1 MTTLVQSLYHAIIV
15 DMLEFQNEYYV
26 PFLFVGIVL
35 ITAAFVYHQR
45 VRNNNK
51 RTTTKTGPSSLPAS
65 SSSSSLTTYL
75 RPSVNLK
82 PPAVSSPSASFISS
96 SPSASNQLY
105 RPAALLNLK
114 PPAVSSPSASFI
126 SSSPSASNQ
135 LYRKDDYETR
145 YDTDG
150 TRYQCVSVPFRL
162 TQENKVEILMI
173 TSRGKGDYI
182 FPGGGWEIAESAAE
196 AARREAFEEAGIRGS
211 VVKQIVA
218 DQHYTSDKG
227 NKSRLWGFLLAVDKL
242 EDEWPES
249 ERRRKWMSIDEAER
263 ALSKKRRIKFGALWS
278 NAIDHFIEQNLYHPP
293 NSNEKQHCMKK
304 KKKNGYQISH
314 SYLSQISSRCTDE
327 KNSQESF

>member
-65 SSSSSLTTYL
+65 SSSSSLSTYL

-105 RPAALLNLK
+105 R
-114 PPAVSSPSASFI
+114 
-126 SSSPSASNQ
+126 
-135 LYRKDDYETR
+135 KDDYDTR

-182 FPGGGWEIAESAAE
+182 FPGGGWETAESAAD

-211 VVKQIVA
+211 VAKQIVT

-293 NSNEKQHCMKK
+293 NPNEKQHCMK